1 MNEDDEFD
9 KFADAESAELAEPN
23 GIDEWNKSKLE
34 NLLSDLLTG
43 GRPTG
48 GGLDEG
54 EYISIGGTQV
64 ESEGYLNLTDLVYIP
79 EDYFQKVEETQ
90 LQKHD
95 ILVVKD
101 GANTGD
107 IAIAWE
113 SNENVV
119 TNEHLFTLRPR
130 SDLNSP
136 YLFYYLLSH
145 KGWKQINGTITG
157 SAQEGINRGFVGKVD
172 IEYPPLP
179 EQRKIATI
187 LYTVDKAIEKT
198 EKIIEQT
205 ERVQKGIRQDVFSY
219 GIDESGRLRSQDDQL
234 EETYLGRFPSE
245 WKLTTCG
252 C

>member
-95 ILVVKD
+95 ILV
-101 GANTGD
+101 
-107 IAIAWE
+107 
-113 SNENVV
+113 
-119 TNEHLFTLRPR
+119 
-130 SDLNSP
+130 
-136 YLFYYLLSH
+136 
-145 KGWKQINGTITG
+145 
-157 SAQEGINRGFVGKVD
+157 EGV
-172 IEYPPLP
+172 IE
-179 EQRKIATI
+179 
-187 LYTVDKAIEKT
+187 
-198 EKIIEQT
+198 
-205 ERVQKGIRQDVFSY
+205 
-219 GIDESGRLRSQDDQL
+219 
-234 EETYLGRFPSE
+234 
-245 WKLTTCG
+245 
-252 C
+252 